1 MAENAVQAMDG
12 NVTAVVEPRKNDVYV
27 VDGDVEVSSRLPR
40 AWRGTPGGH
49 AEGTRG
55 EERGE
60 GRGRVAAEVG
70 EREAAWYNME
80 AEGFGVCGRRLGH
93 VEGEEGGVGRGE

>member
-40 AWRGTPGGH
+40 VWRGTPGGH
-49 AEGTRG
+49 AEVTRG
-55 EERGE
+55 
-60 GRGRVAAEVG
+60 
-70 EREAAWYNME
+70 
-80 AEGFGVCGRRLGH
+80 
-93 VEGEEGGVGRGE
+93 